1 MRRHVTPFIGFILL
15 GSIVLGFF
23 YWLFQ
28 PLLVSGLTGDA
39 LTKFGF
45 RATFVIAM
53 SYVLYLHLR
62 YPSER
67 CTPKWRGTVYW
78 LGVTALIVTPVGV
91 AVLFI
96 SVSGGISFL
105 AVSAACGLAL
115 KAIWNRAVDPSVLP
129 APRARSSPAGDIYNE
144 GLTLLER
151 ERDPVER
158 KKLALALQR
167 WKDGWRLK

>member
-1 MRRHVTPFIGFILL
+1 MRRYLAPSIGFILL

-28 PLLVSGLTGDA
+28 PLLVGGLTGDA

-45 RATFVIAM
+45 RSTFVIAM
-53 SYVLYLHLR
+53 AYVLYLHLR
-62 YPSER
+62 YPPEL
-67 CTPKWRGTVYW
+67 CKPEWRGTVYW

-96 SVSGGISFL
+96 NVTGGIGIL
-105 AVSAACGLAL
+105 AVSALCGLVL
-115 KAIWNRAVDPSVLP
+115 KAIWSRAVDPTLQP
-129 APRARSSPAGDIYNE
+129 ARRARSSPAGDIYNE
-144 GLTLLER
+144 GLSALER
-151 ERDPVER
+151 ETNPAER